1 MSYIHEL
8 VWAYLKAI
16 RNPADLAGWLK
27 EANIMLKANGLPV
40 QTAPLDAQRLLK
52 SITKH
57 YSFLV

>member
-1 MSYIHEL
+1 MSL
-8 VWAYLKAI
+8 G
-16 RNPADLAGWLK
+16 PGD
-27 EANIMLKANGLPV
+27 GLPV